1 MSAVDNAQDTHC
13 AELPPKVAPE
23 SLELRAQ
30 PRPVTRLNPRMLAV
44 LAGGLATAVLGAML
58 WSLQPPQRRQGAEQT
73 ELYNVDRVAR
83 SEGLEQLPADY
94 SQLPP
99 PSAPE
104 VPQLGPPLPGDLGG
118 PILRAEHQTQGYD
131 YRHAGPDPA
140 EAERLAR
147 LKEAEE
153 AALSSVF
160 FRSGGGRTASA
171 RTPTES
177 RPVNSQLTGFDP
189 MAAGTAST
197 AAAPANA
204 VSTQNRQEQKEA
216 FFSKS
221 VSPQIRNSGFVQMP
235 DSPYQVMA
243 GTVIAAAL
251 VTGIKSDL
259 PGDVIATVT
268 EPVYDSATGQHV
280 LIPQGSRLLGRYNS
294 QVSYGQSRVQ
304 VAWQRVILPD
314 TSSFQLDNLV
324 GSDTAGY
331 AGLED
336 GVDWHWD
343 RIVAGAAMTSL
354 LGIGAEL
361 AAPANRTDGDR
372 VIIAG
377 RDSLQDTVNQVGQEV
392 TRRNLDIQPTLT
404 QRPGL
409 PLRVIVNRDL
419 VLRPY
424 QPLFIQQRT
433 PQ

>member
-1 MSAVDNAQDTHC
+1 MSAKDDIQSAAPAV
-13 AELPPKVAPE
+13 PPKEAPE
-23 SLELRAQ
+23 ALELRAQ
-30 PRPVTRLNPRMLAV
+30 PRPVTRLNPRMLAL
-44 LAGGLATAVLGAML
+44 LAGGLAAAVLGALL
-58 WSLQPPQRRQGAEQT
+58 WSLQPQPRRQGTAPQ

-99 PSAPE
+99 PAPE
-104 VPQLGPPLPGDLGG
+104 IPQLGPPLPGDLGG
-118 PILRAEHQTQGYD
+118 PILRAEQQAQGYD
-131 YRHAGPDPA
+131 YRQAGPDPA

-147 LKEAEE
+147 LKESEE

-160 FRSGGGRTASA
+160 FQTGSARKSNVASA
-171 RTPTES
+171 
-177 RPVNSQLTGFDP
+177 GFTQFEP
-189 MAAGTAST
+189 EILSAASP
-197 AAAPANA
+197 AAVDG
-204 VSTQNRQEQKEA
+204 VSGTQNRLEQNEA
-216 FFSKS
+216 FLSKS
-221 VSPQIRNSGFVQMP
+221 VNAQIRNSGSLQMP
-235 DSPYQVMA
+235 ESPYQVMA

-280 LIPQGSRLLGRYNS
+280 LIPQGARLLGRYNS

-304 VAWQRVILPD
+304 VVWQRVILPD
-314 TSSFQLDNLV
+314 TSSFRLDNLV
-324 GSDTAGY
+324 GSDAAGY

-343 RIVAGAAMTSL
+343 RLVAGAAMTSL

-361 AAPANRTDGDR
+361 AAPANRNDGDR
-372 VIIAG
+372 IIIAG
-377 RDSLQDTVNQVGQEV
+377 RDSLQDTVNQIGQEV

-409 PLRVIVNRDL
+409 PLRVIVTRDL

-424 QPLFIQQRT
+424 QPVFTQQRN